1 MEVSHMF
8 SFVFAF
14 VFAFVRRFLY
24 SPHARRYEEHTHA
37 CEIFTTAFLP
47 HLPISLSLTT
57 YTPWYEEFIDLTL
70 HLPGRRHLIL
80 ELRRGEYIP
89 GAGSIKLK
97 LWHWRFTP
105 VANYPDEI
113 EF

>member
-1 MEVSHMF
+1 MF
-8 SFVFAF
+8 SFVFTF
-14 VFAFVRRFLY
+14 VFALARRFLY
-24 SPHARRYEEHTHA
+24 SPYARRYEEYIHA
-37 CEIFTTAFLP
+37 CQIFTSAFFP
-47 HLPISLSLTT
+47 RVPISLSLTE
-57 YTPWYEEFIDLTL
+57 YTPWYEEFVELTL
-70 HLPGRRHLIL
+70 HLPGRRHLVL